1 MGLQILTLF
10 VPLNVQA
17 GLFKRLFRPGKAK
30 EDALLDAYTDLAPE
44 SPTLGSP
51 GYPSFK
57 HVPSSPS
64 GSHPSP
70 IPSPPTS
77 PKKILLSDSPD
88 YSPTSFRSRSLMPGS
103 DPSILGDAQSQYD
116 TTPLRIALGS
126 VHGLACGDALV
137 AAGARDEAFVAQIT
151 ELIEAM
157 VRLQNASYT
166 AMGHRQN
173 ILALTAFFV
182 DVINMLDANG
192 GRMGAEHIP
201 LLQRIHAYIKDACEI
216 AEPTAQPGWL
226 VRLAKGEG
234 LAGEFMRIHSG
245 TLGQL
250 RTADLDTAPHTTG
263 GVVHRL
269 PEPHY
274 IDICR
279 PVRKMLRSLGD
290 GSLEAG
296 LQRLRVDELAQ
307 QEAARTAEVPLQ
319 AIQREATADLLFPGD
334 HCKFIET
341 GPAREDDYCKVFG
354 EYVSTSGDSVTPDG
368 FELLMTHMGLLDN
381 VDTFDRPAVARA
393 ALVAADGDY
402 DGALDFQEFRAFYS
416 RYPIT
421 AVRLHLRMS
430 TSLELEHRVREVF
443 LGFSVFG
450 VSKPRSFGG
459 ATPRNHITPPRA
471 TSAGVLRPGDSE
483 TGLDAMRFA
492 KLCRDC
498 GLLSRGM
505 TTQLID
511 VVFINAK
518 ARGSRR
524 LDFDHFLAALAMVAE
539 RRGET
544 LDQVVRRVAE
554 APGPAIRGMRAG
566 YVRQHDDPSKKSG
579 ISSRGGPHSG
589 PVNVDIRLLVD
600 RSKSSPALPPPSG
613 SQPPK
618 FVPTQPESPKLH
630 TRWRVQ
636 SQGPCTPGRGAPLH
650 AVEAKA
656 NIKAAAMATPRG
668 PPSVFGRA
676 CTPRAAEVAAR
687 SSSRKKKPSP
697 LSGVS
702 AKSQRSDYEGSAP
715 RQLFAEPGAAETPS
729 TARGNYASED
739 AYGHDASATRDTPR
753 EDPFRSPSHTAM
765 ISLGGPT
772 THDEAAQVG
781 AGYPDAEAANDYS
794 DSPYAV
800 LFASRNGES
809 QGTPRSDFSP
819 EADQGAY
826 SYEAVPEEAEAEGES
841 WELEPRSPDIGS
853 PTVREAEVDDNESG
867 QQEQEY
873 QSAADQYAEALAAWN
888 SPKAETDNY
897 NDTDEDAEAE
907 AEFDSGSP
915 MAEGLERAVA
925 AAMAAAKAAAAAAN
939 AAAAAAAMAASDAPT
954 DEENNGA
961 EGNDWAAETDCET
974 PAGDDDQ
981 SDMYSDNAWHRQ
993 TYYTELGNGVAPSDK

>member
-1 MGLQILTLF
+1 
-10 VPLNVQA
+10 
-17 GLFKRLFRPGKAK
+17 
-30 EDALLDAYTDLAPE
+30 
-44 SPTLGSP
+44 
-51 GYPSFK
+51 
-57 HVPSSPS
+57 
-64 GSHPSP
+64 
-70 IPSPPTS
+70 
-77 PKKILLSDSPD
+77 
-88 YSPTSFRSRSLMPGS
+88 MPGS

-137 AAGARDEAFVAQIT
+137 AAGARDEAVVAQIT
-151 ELIEAM
+151 ALIESL

-182 DVINMLDANG
+182 DVVNMLDANG

-201 LLQRIHAYIKDACEI
+201 LLQRIQSYIKDACEI

-334 HCKFIET
+334 HCKIIET

-381 VDTFDRPAVARA
+381 VDTFERPAVSRA

-402 DGALDFQEFRAFYS
+402 DGALDFQEFRSFYS

-430 TSLELEHRVREVF
+430 TSLELEHRVRQVF

-459 ATPRNHITPPRA
+459 TTPRNQVITPPRA
-471 TSAGVLRPGDSE
+471 TSAGVLRPSDNES
-483 TGLDAMRFA
+483 GLDAMRFA

-518 ARGSRR
+518 ARSCRR

-544 LDQVVRRVAE
+544 LEQVVKRVAD

-600 RSKSSPALPPPSG
+600 RSKSSPALPPPTG
-613 SQPPK
+613 AQPPK
-618 FVPTQPESPKLH
+618 FVPTQPESPRLH

-636 SQGPCTPGRGAPLH
+636 SAGPCTPGRGAPLH

-656 NIKAAAMATPRG
+656 TSKAAAMSTPRG

-687 SSSRKKKPSP
+687 SSSRRKKPSP

-702 AKSQRSDYEGSAP
+702 SKSQKGELDAGAP
-715 RQLFAEPGAAETPS
+715 RQLFAEPAPAETPS

-739 AYGHDASATRDTPR
+739 NYGRDTPASRDTPR

-765 ISLGGPT
+765 VTLGELNT
-772 THDEAAQVG
+772 QDEAAEAG
-781 AGYPDAEAANDYS
+781 ADYSSHAEPGNDCS

-800 LFASRNGES
+800 LFASRNSDQAQE
-809 QGTPRSDFSP
+809 TPRGNFST

-826 SYEAVPEEAEAEGES
+826 SYEAVQAEAAVQAEVGGES
-841 WELEPRSPDIGS
+841 WELEPRSPDVGS
-853 PTVREAEVDDNESG
+853 NTIQGVEVDDVEEG
-867 QQEQEY
+867 EQEQEY
-873 QSAADQYAEALAAWN
+873 QLVADQYADALAAWN
-888 SPKAETDNY
+888 SPKDNTYTATDNY
-897 NDTDEDAEAE
+897 NDTDDDANVES
-907 AEFDSGSP
+907 EFDSGSP

-939 AAAAAAAMAASDAPT
+939 AAAAAAAMAASDVPT
-954 DEENNGA
+954 DEENNCA
-961 EGNDWAAETDCET
+961 EDNDWAAEADCET
-974 PAGDDDQ
+974 PGGDDDQ
-981 SDMYSDNAWHRQ
+981 SDSMYSDNAWHRQ
-993 TYYTELGNGVAPSDK
+993 TYYTELGNGVPPSDNAY